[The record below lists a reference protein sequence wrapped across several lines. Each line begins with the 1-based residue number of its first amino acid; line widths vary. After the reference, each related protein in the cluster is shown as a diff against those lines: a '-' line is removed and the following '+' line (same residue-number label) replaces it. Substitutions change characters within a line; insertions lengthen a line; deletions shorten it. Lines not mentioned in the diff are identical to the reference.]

1 MAHKIGGLLLAA
13 GMSKRAGPINKLLAP
28 INGTPMIVTA
38 LDRLLNSKCDPVI
51 AVTGH
56 EALRIEQAL
65 IQSNV
70 QFVHNP
76 DFASGMASS
85 LRCGVLAMPEGVDA
99 ILITLADMPH
109 IKPSTYEALINGYAP
124 EKGHHICVPIE
135 ANKHGNPVLIGRNY
149 FAQVKHLQGDK
160 GGKPIIEKNPEAVL
174 VPPVDDPGIHQDH
187 DTV

>member
-109 IKPSTYEALINGYAP
+109 IKMNKCTKISYLITSLMTSIQTY
-124 EKGHHICVPIE
+124 ICMV
-135 ANKHGNPVLIGRNY
+135 AAR
-149 FAQVKHLQGDK
+149 
-160 GGKPIIEKNPEAVL
+160 
-174 VPPVDDPGIHQDH
+174 
-187 DTV
+187 T